1 MITGSTR
8 IGRTLGLAC
17 GLLAAVAMTPS
28 AASAQVE
35 TKIVGGGKVS
45 IDDHPWQASLE
56 LEIGGD
62 LYMCGASIRD
72 ATHVVTAAHCAVD
85 EGGGY
90 PRVLS
95 PDAFKVGY
103 GSANLGAQS
112 QVGVS
117 AVTVDPRYKRD
128 LSSPAYD
135 AAVLTLASPIA
146 FGSSGSAPQAVQYA
160 SGQELD
166 DNFDTDAFVT
176 GWGTTVED
184 GELPADEDLRGAS
197 IPLRGDGACLDEY
210 GDTYVPAVMICAG
223 GTGTDTCQGDSGGP
237 MTLDVDPSAGVSR
250 KLVGVTSGGHGC
262 ARPGVPG
269 YYTWVQS
276 PEILQVIGNPSP
288 PAAPAGPPGA
298 SPTVAGVV
306 RVGRVVT
313 CNAPALPDATPREY
327 FWYQHTQQ
335 FGYDYLSD
343 GRTLTLQSYSR
354 GARIGC
360 DVRYEGGGGFVY
372 AEPPLAAYAGP
383 VGAAA
388 FLAKTQVALRLA
400 AQRIPASGPL
410 GVVVSNANAFHI
422 TGRLSGVQPKPRRV
436 AIPAK
441 AYSVPHKAGRTVQL
455 DLPKAIRTRLRSNGQ
470 VTLNLSAVVRDPAG
484 HARTV
489 TKTVTV
495 KKK

>member
-1 MITGSTR
+1 MRTR
-8 IGRTLGLAC
+8 SRPI
-17 GLLAAVAMTPS
+17 LAAVLAGALLASP
-28 AASAQVE
+28 AAARAAE
-35 TKIVGGGKVS
+35 TKIVGGGTVS
-45 IDDHPWQASLE
+45 IDDHPWQVSLE
-56 LEIGGD
+56 IAIGGD
-62 LYMCGASIRD
+62 LYMCGGSIRD
-72 ATHVVTAAHCAVD
+72 ASHVVTAAHCAVD

-90 PRVLS
+90 PRVLP
-95 PDAFKVGY
+95 PDAFTVGY
-103 GSANLGAQS
+103 GSANLDSQS

-128 LSSPAYD
+128 LSAPAYD

-146 FGSSGSAPQAVQYA
+146 FGSSGSAPQAVPYA
-160 SGQELD
+160 SDQELD

-176 GWGTTVED
+176 GWGTTAEGGD
-184 GELPADEDLRGAS
+184 LPADKDLRGAA

-223 GTGTDTCQGDSGGP
+223 GAGTDTCQGDSGGP
-237 MTLDVDPSAGVSR
+237 MTLDVDPAAGVSR
-250 KLVGVTSGGHGC
+250 KLVGITSGGHGC

-298 SPTVAGVV
+298 NPTVAGVV

-313 CNAPALPDATPREY
+313 CNAPTLPDASPTQY
-327 FWYQHTQQ
+327 FWYQHTPE

-360 DVRYEGGGGFVY
+360 DVRYEGAGGFVY
-372 AEPPLAAYAGP
+372 AEPPLGAYAGP

-388 FLAKTQVALRLA
+388 FFAKTQVALRLA

-410 GVVVSNANAFHI
+410 GVVVSNANDFHV

-441 AYSVPHKAGRTVQL
+441 AFSVPHKAGRTVYL

-470 VTLNLSAVVRDPAG
+470 VKLNLSAAVRDPAG
-484 HARTV
+484 HVRTV
-489 TKTVTV
+489 AKTVTV
-495 KKK
+495 KKR